1 MIVVFEKRYLEVLY
15 KKGTCLDKKHR
26 FQPDIIRR
34 YQKVINFMK
43 NSSSMRTLAMIKS
56 LNLEKLLGDNEGLY
70 SVRVNDKYRVE
81 FTTSETEEDTIMT
94 ICTIQELSN
103 HYD

>member
-1 MIVVFEKRYLEVLY
+1 MVVVFAKDYLEDLY
-15 KKGTCLDKKHR
+15 KKGVCKDKKHR

-43 NSSSMRTLAMIKS
+43 GSSSLQALSMIRS
-56 LNLEKLLGDNEGLY
+56 LNLESLQGDKKGLS

-81 FTTSETEEDTIMT
+81 FTTLESEDEPIMT
-94 ICTIQELSN
+94 ICNIQELSN

>member
-15 KKGTCLDKKHR
+15 KKGTCGDKKHR

-43 NSSSMRTLAMIKS
+43 NSSSMRALAMIKS
-56 LNLEKLLGDNEGLY
+56 LNLERLQGDKDGIN

-81 FTTSETEEDTIMT
+81 FTTSECEEETIMT
-94 ICTIQELSN
+94 ICNILELSN
-103 HYD
+103 HYE